1 MVCSVRARMC
11 AATEGILA
19 AVAACLGRA
28 TLCSCQT
35 PDSLDTWSTGRCR
48 EKLSHGDRELHL
60 ADLLPLPFLYEN
72 GLSEQ
77 LVRQKCLPVSQC
89 GWYCDPP
96 PVHAE
101 PGSKRGGGRGQF
113 HLLPNPLS
121 SCLFCLSVWAD
132 FSLLFFLLHLQHF
145 PPTLFSHK
153 RGGRQA
159 DTYRVVLFLFIYYFG
174 CWRCLPRGSLQLLSC
189 AGGRRGWLLSA
200 VLGAQRLIGNT
211 MRDSAQKRLWDGQIS
226 QSHFSTSRGARN
238 VPCWGA
244 PRSLAAPW
252 SADVSQPIHT
262 CTVCVHDL
270 PQEKVRQCWT
280 KDHWSHW
287 ASWVIP
293 RQAVPWSPAQQPP
306 REPHPR

>member
-1 MVCSVRARMC
+1 MCSLWRHP
-11 AATEGILA
+11 G
-19 AVAACLGRA
+19 
-28 TLCSCQT
+28 CSCCVFRESHSLLLSNSF
-35 PDSLDTWSTGRCR
+35 DSLDTWSTGRR
-48 EKLSHGDRELHL
+48 GEKLSHGDRELHL

-101 PGSKRGGGRGQF
+101 PGSKWGGGRGQF
-113 HLLPNPLS
+113 RLLPNPLS

-174 CWRCLPRGSLQLLSC
+174 CRRCLPRGSLQLLSC

-200 VLGAQRLIGNT
+200 VLGARRLIGNT
-211 MRDSAQKRLWDGQIS
+211 MRDSAQKRHSTDRQIS
-226 QSHFSTSRGARN
+226 QSHLGTSRGARDA
-238 VPCWGA
+238 PCRGA
-244 PRSLAAPW
+244 PRSLVCSIISRCFPAHPHICAALYAW
-252 SADVSQPIHT
+252 SA
-262 CTVCVHDL
+262 
-270 PQEKVRQCWT
+270 
-280 KDHWSHW
+280 
-287 ASWVIP
+287 P
-293 RQAVPWSPAQQPP
+293 REGQAVLDQGLLEPLSLFPP
-306 REPHPR
+306 MDHP